1 VAWYEYHPTHA
12 ASNAREFLQGYSG
25 YLQTDG
31 YDAYDSAV
39 KDMPG
44 IIQVGCMAHVRR
56 HFFEAQKIGGQ
67 GKMAG
72 EALEYIRKL
81 YDIER
86 TLRNHKFKGKQTDE
100 EFRINRKK
108 QAEPV
113 LNDFKIWLLNHT
125 DKVPPSL
132 LLGTAIAYSLGQWDK
147 LVRYLESPYLTPDNN
162 ACENAIRPFV
172 IGRGNWIFCQSPDG
186 AKSSCGMY
194 TLIET
199 AKRNGLIPFEYLKAL
214 FEKAPLASSLEDWE
228 KLLPWNIFKS

>member
-1 VAWYEYHPTHA
+1 VIKSGLVMRMDETPVQVMREEGRKNTQTSYMWLALGGPPDKTVAWYEYHPTHA

-44 IIQVGCMAHVRR
+44 IIQVGCFAHVRR
-56 HFFEAQKIGGQ
+56 HFFEAEKIGGQ
-67 GKMAG
+67 GKTAG

-86 TLRNHKFKGKQTDE
+86 TLRNQKDKHKLTDE
-100 EFRINRKK
+100 EFRINRNK

-113 LNDFKIWLLNHT
+113 LNDFKIWLLNHA

-132 LLGTAIAYSLGQWDK
+132 LLGKAIAYSLGQWDK

-172 IGRGNWIFCQSPDG
+172 LGRN
-186 AKSSCGMY
+186 Y
-194 TLIET
+194 VL
-199 AKRNGLIPFEYLKAL
+199 
-214 FEKAPLASSLEDWE
+214 
-228 KLLPWNIFKS
+228 NITMCSFSAA

>member
-1 VAWYEYHPTHA
+1 MAWYEYHPTHA
-12 ASNAREFLQGYSG
+12 AYNAKAFLEGYSG

-44 IIQVGCMAHVRR
+44 IIHVGCLAHVRR
-56 HFFEAQKIGGQ
+56 HFFEAEKIGGQ
-67 GKMAG
+67 GKTAG

-86 TLRNHKFKGKQTDE
+86 ELRKEKDKLKQTDDKFLIE
-100 EFRINRKK
+100 RKE

-113 LNDFKIWLLNHT
+113 LNDFKSWLLDHVE
-125 DKVPPSL
+125 KVPPSL
-132 LLGTAIAYSLGQWDK
+132 LLGKAISYSLGQWDK

-172 IGRGNWIFCQSPDG
+172 MGRRYVLNISMCSN
-186 AKSSCGMY
+186 M
-194 TLIET
+194 LIKTET
-199 AKRNGLIPFEYLKAL
+199 KMSKFR
-214 FEKAPLASSLEDWE
+214 SSLLRRKRSVKDR
-228 KLLPWNIFKS
+228 IFTRFTLYAPVVVLREPRAS